1 MSIRLVGLCVLLSWT
16 HLAETAKSPPPA
28 YALQNARI
36 VTMAGP
42 VIDSGMLVMR
52 DGRIAAVGADVTAPV
67 DAIVID
73 ASGWTLYPGFID
85 AHSSVGI
92 PDAPTE
98 SAKEASDRR
107 ERGEPTPG
115 LRAETRASSLYGE
128 DAKALKAFRAAGV
141 TVAAI
146 APKDGILLGQ
156 SVVMALGDGRIDEL
170 LLRESWS
177 QHIAFEPFSRQR
189 GDYPGTLMGVLAS
202 IRQHFS
208 DALWYAESW
217 RRFDEAPDT
226 IERPRFDE
234 SLEALGPAARSE
246 QPVVFSA
253 WSDNAILR
261 SLRLA
266 DELSLDAVVS
276 GAIDGWRVADALAE
290 SGLPVLVSLD
300 QRPRRDPVG
309 FGSRATGGLMD
320 NPGAEDKKDAET
332 NPGRLHSAGV
342 RFAFATHGLDKAA
355 SFLPNLRRSVR
366 AGLPEAAAL
375 EALTTTPAQFL
386 GLDANL
392 GTLEVGKAAHV
403 VAVEGDLFADD
414 GAVTATWIDGR
425 LYEAERSPL
434 KKADASDT
442 ENDEDDEGD
451 DGDDD
456 EEEDDDAKRDLRELW
471 QRRAPTGPLWPEAH
485 TTAIRHATLLTVTN
499 GTISRG
505 TILINNG
512 RIEAVGPDASVSVPA
527 GTREIDATGMFVMPG
542 IVDAHI
548 HIAIAG
554 GGNESAH
561 AVTPEVRIA
570 DVIDHRSPS
579 MFRALAGG
587 VTTVNVLHG
596 SANVIGGQNAVIKLR
611 WGKDVADL
619 FFEGAPAGVKFAL
632 GENPKQTNRT
642 RPDGV
647 TQRYPATRMGVEL
660 TLRTSFTRAQE
671 YQAERRTYEA
681 ARARGEDPMPPR
693 RDLRLEAL
701 AGILDGSIL
710 VHAHCYRSDEI
721 LMLLRVA
728 EDFGFRIASLQ
739 HVLEGYKVADEIAA
753 HGAGASTFSDGWG
766 YKMEAF
772 DAIPYNA
779 ALMAS
784 RGVTTSINSDAVG
797 EMTNRLYIQAA
808 KAMKYGSASEEEA
821 LKMITLN
828 PAKHL
833 RINHRIGSIEIGKDA
848 DLGIYTAHPF
858 SADAQVAY
866 TLVDGQVYFDRSKVE
881 TTAAALETLHAA
893 PAEAD
898 ASPTIRERFVTWQAP
913 ESAPLPP
920 GYGDVQAPAVS
931 SSRDVAIVG
940 GKVLT
945 MAGPVLENG
954 TVLIRNGKIAAIGT
968 DVEIPPGIEVIDAK
982 GLTVTPGL
990 INAGTTVGLAEI
1002 GAVSATRDERELQ
1015 DINSSVKAAVAIHP
1029 HSEMIPVTRANGV
1042 TTVVSAPT
1050 GGLISGQAA
1059 LIDLAGWTAPE
1070 LVARSPLAMMV
1081 SFPEHPGFAAPD
1093 EEERERIDKDRKTLW
1108 RFMRRAQAYAG
1119 PLASGQTTSLDNDD
1133 KDELLAL
1140 VPVLRGELPVV
1151 IQAETAE
1158 GIRAALA
1165 FSKELGLKTILAGT
1179 RDVWR
1184 VADEIAAAGVP
1195 IILGPLESRPA
1206 PGDPYDA
1213 VFKAAVVLEKAGVPF
1228 CFRSG
1233 GATNARNLSYHAGL
1247 AVAFGLS
1254 REAAWHAMTRGAAEI
1269 LGVSE
1274 HYGSLEV
1281 GKVANVVVADGDLL
1295 DVPTEVRHVFIRGQS
1310 VDLSSRHTRL
1320 YEKFRARPRPAMRG
1334 TDDRAARS
1342 PHH

>member
-1 MSIRLVGLCVLLSWT
+1 MSIRLVGLFVLLSWT
-16 HLAETAKSPPPA
+16 HLAEGAKSPPPA

-36 VTMAGP
+36 VTMAGAI
-42 VIDSGMLVMR
+42 IDSGMLVMR
-52 DGRIAAVGADVTAPV
+52 HGRIAAVGADVAAPL

-92 PDAPTE
+92 PDAPKE

-115 LRAETRASSLYGE
+115 LRAETRASSLYRE

-141 TVAAI
+141 AVAAI
-146 APKDGILLGQ
+146 APTDGILRGQ

-177 QHIAFEPFSRQR
+177 QHIGFEPFSRQR
-189 GDYPGTLMGVLAS
+189 SDYPGTLMGVLAS

-208 DALWYAESW
+208 DALWYGESW
-217 RRFDEAPDT
+217 QRFDEAPDT

-261 SLRLA
+261 SLQLA
-266 DELSLDAVVS
+266 DELSLDGVVS

-309 FGSRATGGLMD
+309 FGSRSTGGLMD
-320 NPGAEDKKDAET
+320 SPGAVDKKDAET
-332 NPGRLHSAGV
+332 NPGRLHAAGV
-342 RFAFATHGLDKAA
+342 RFAFTTHGLDKPE
-355 SFLPNLRRSVR
+355 SFLPNLRSSVR
-366 AGLPEAAAL
+366 AGLPETAAL

-414 GAVTATWIDGR
+414 GAVTATWVDGR
-425 LYEAERSPL
+425 LYETERSTP
-434 KKADASDT
+434 KKAEASGTSNDDT
-442 ENDEDDEGD
+442 MP
-451 DGDDD
+451 
-456 EEEDDDAKRDLRELW
+456 DLRERW

-485 TTAIRHATLLTVTN
+485 TTAIRHATILTVTD
-499 GTISRG
+499 GTISQG

-554 GGNESAH
+554 GGNESSH

-579 MFRALAGG
+579 IFRALAGG
-587 VTTVNVLHG
+587 VTTVNILHG

-611 WGKDVADL
+611 WGKDAAEL
-619 FFEGAPAGVKFAL
+619 FFEGAPEGVKFAL

-647 TQRYPATRMGVEL
+647 TRRYPATRMGVEL

-671 YQAERRTYEA
+671 YQAEWKTYEA
-681 ARARGEDPMPPR
+681 SRARGEDPMAPR

-721 LMLLRVA
+721 LMLMRVA

-772 DAIPYNA
+772 DAIPHNA

-797 EMTNRLYIQAA
+797 EMTNRLYVQAA

-833 RINHRIGSIEIGKDA
+833 RIDHRVGSIETGKDA
-848 DLGIYTAHPF
+848 DLAIYTAHPF

-881 TTAAALETLHAA
+881 TTAVALEALHSELAE
-893 PAEAD
+893 PAEPAE
-898 ASPTIRERFVTWQAP
+898 SPAIRERFTTWQAP

-920 GYGDVQAPAVS
+920 GYGDVQAPASS
-931 SSRDVAIVG
+931 SSRDIAIVG

-945 MAGPVLENG
+945 MAGPTLESG
-954 TVLIRNGKIAAIGT
+954 TVLIRDGKIAAVGT
-968 DVEIPPGIEVIDAK
+968 DVEIPPGVEVIDAK

-1002 GAVSATRDERELQ
+1002 GAVAATRDERELQ
-1015 DINSSVKAAVAIHP
+1015 EINSSVKAAVAIHP
-1029 HSEMIPVTRANGV
+1029 HSEMIAVTRANGV
-1042 TTVVSAPT
+1042 TTAVSAPT

-1070 LVARSPLAMMV
+1070 LVSRSPLAMMV
-1081 SFPEHPGFAAPD
+1081 SFPEHSGFDPPD
-1093 EEERERIDKDRKTLW
+1093 EEERERINKDRKSLW
-1108 RFMRRAQAYAG
+1108 SFMRRAQAYAG
-1119 PLASGQTTSLDNDD
+1119 ALASGQTTSAESDD

-1140 VPVLRGELPVV
+1140 VPVVRGELPVV

-1165 FSKELGLKTILAGT
+1165 FSNELGLKTILAGT

-1184 VADEIAAAGVP
+1184 VADEIVAAGVP
-1195 IILGPLESRPA
+1195 IILGSLESRPA

-1213 VFKAAVVLEKAGVPF
+1213 VFEAAAILEKAGVPF
-1228 CFRSG
+1228 CFRTG
-1233 GATNARNLSYHAGL
+1233 GATNARNLPYHAGL

-1254 REAAWHAMTRGAAEI
+1254 RDSAWHAMTRGAAEI

-1274 HYGSLEV
+1274 HYGTLEV

-1295 DVPTEVRHVFIRGQS
+1295 DVPTQVRHVFIHGQS
-1310 VDLSSRHTRL
+1310 VGSSSRHTRL
-1320 YEKFRARPRPAMRG
+1320 YEKFRARPRPAVRG

-1342 PHH
+1342 PHP

>member
-1 MSIRLVGLCVLLSWT
+1 
-16 HLAETAKSPPPA
+16 
-28 YALQNARI
+28 
-36 VTMAGP
+36 
-42 VIDSGMLVMR
+42 
-52 DGRIAAVGADVTAPV
+52 
-67 DAIVID
+67 
-73 ASGWTLYPGFID
+73 
-85 AHSSVGI
+85 
-92 PDAPTE
+92 
-98 SAKEASDRR
+98 
-107 ERGEPTPG
+107 
-115 LRAETRASSLYGE
+115 
-128 DAKALKAFRAAGV
+128 
-141 TVAAI
+141 
-146 APKDGILLGQ
+146 
-156 SVVMALGDGRIDEL
+156 
-170 LLRESWS
+170 
-177 QHIAFEPFSRQR
+177 
-189 GDYPGTLMGVLAS
+189 
-202 IRQHFS
+202 
-208 DALWYAESW
+208 
-217 RRFDEAPDT
+217 
-226 IERPRFDE
+226 
-234 SLEALGPAARSE
+234 
-246 QPVVFSA
+246 
-253 WSDNAILR
+253 
-261 SLRLA
+261 
-266 DELSLDAVVS
+266 
-276 GAIDGWRVADALAE
+276 
-290 SGLPVLVSLD
+290 
-300 QRPRRDPVG
+300 
-309 FGSRATGGLMD
+309 
-320 NPGAEDKKDAET
+320 
-332 NPGRLHSAGV
+332 
-342 RFAFATHGLDKAA
+342 
-355 SFLPNLRRSVR
+355 
-366 AGLPEAAAL
+366 
-375 EALTTTPAQFL
+375 
-386 GLDANL
+386 
-392 GTLEVGKAAHV
+392 
-403 VAVEGDLFADD
+403 
-414 GAVTATWIDGR
+414 
-425 LYEAERSPL
+425 
-434 KKADASDT
+434 
-442 ENDEDDEGD
+442 
-451 DGDDD
+451 
-456 EEEDDDAKRDLRELW
+456 
-471 QRRAPTGPLWPEAH
+471 
-485 TTAIRHATLLTVTN
+485 
-499 GTISRG
+499 
-505 TILINNG
+505 
-512 RIEAVGPDASVSVPA
+512 
-527 GTREIDATGMFVMPG
+527 MFVMPG

-554 GGNESAH
+554 GGNESSH

-587 VTTVNVLHG
+587 VTTVNILHG

-611 WGKDVADL
+611 WGKDAADL

-647 TQRYPATRMGVEL
+647 TPRYPATRMGVEL

-671 YQAERRTYEA
+671 YQAERETYEA

-753 HGAGASTFSDGWG
+753 HGAGASTFADGWG

-784 RGVTTSINSDAVG
+784 RGVTASINSDAVG
-797 EMTNRLYIQAA
+797 EMTNRLYLQAA

-821 LKMITLN
+821 LKLITLN

-833 RINHRIGSIEIGKDA
+833 RIDHRVGSIETGKDA
-848 DLGIYTAHPF
+848 DLAIYTAHPF

-881 TTAAALETLHAA
+881 TTAVALETLHTEAG
-893 PAEAD
+893 EAD
-898 ASPTIRERFVTWQAP
+898 ESPAIRERFARWQAP

-920 GYGDVQAPAVS
+920 GYGDVQAPALS
-931 SSRDVAIVG
+931 SSRDIAIVG

-945 MAGPVLENG
+945 MAGPALESG
-954 TVLIRNGKIAAIGT
+954 TVLIRDGKITAVGT
-968 DVEIPPGIEVIDAK
+968 DVEVPSGVEVIDAK

-990 INAGTTVGLAEI
+990 VNAGTTVGLAEI

-1015 DINSSVKAAVAIHP
+1015 DVNSSVKAAVAIHP

-1050 GGLISGQAA
+1050 GGWISGQAA

-1081 SFPEHPGFAAPD
+1081 SFPEHSGFAAPD

-1108 RFMRRAQAYAG
+1108 SWMRRAQAYAG
-1119 PLASGQTTSLDNDD
+1119 ALASGRLATVQMTSSDNDD
-1133 KDELLAL
+1133 KDELEAL
-1140 VPVLRGELPVV
+1140 VPVVRGELPVI

-1158 GIRAALA
+1158 GVRAALA

-1184 VADEIAAAGVP
+1184 VTDEIAAAGVP

-1213 VFKAAVVLEKAGVPF
+1213 VFGAAALLEKAGVPF

-1233 GATNARNLSYHAGL
+1233 GATNARNLPYHAGL

-1254 REAAWHAMTRGAAEI
+1254 RESAWRAMTRGAAEI

-1295 DVPTEVRHVFIRGQS
+1295 DVPTQVRHVFIRGQS

-1320 YEKFRARPRPAMRG
+1320 YEKFRARPRPVVRG

-1342 PHH
+1342 PHP

>member
-1 MSIRLVGLCVLLSWT
+1 MSIRLVGLCVLVSCT
-16 HLAETAKSPPPA
+16 HLAEGAKSPPPA
-28 YALQNARI
+28 YALQDARI

-85 AHSSVGI
+85 AHSNVGI
-92 PDAPTE
+92 PDAPKE

-115 LRAETRASSLYGE
+115 LRAETRASALYRQ
-128 DAKALKAFRAAGV
+128 DANALKAFRAAGV

-146 APKDGILLGQ
+146 APTDGILRGQ

-189 GDYPGTLMGVLAS
+189 SDYPGTLMGVLAS

-208 DALWYAESW
+208 DALWYGESW
-217 RRFDEAPDT
+217 RRFAEAPDT
-226 IERPRFDE
+226 VERPRFDE

-276 GAIDGWRVADALAE
+276 GAIDGWRVAKALAE

-309 FGSRATGGLMD
+309 FGSRATGGLMES
-320 NPGAEDKKDAET
+320 PGAEDKKDAET

-342 RFAFATHGLDKAA
+342 RFAFTTHGLKKTE

-366 AGLPEAAAL
+366 AGLPEIAAL

-414 GAVTATWIDGR
+414 GAVTATWVDGR
-425 LYEAERSPL
+425 LYEAEHSAP
-434 KKADASDT
+434 KKADASD
-442 ENDEDDEGD
+442 EEEDDD
-451 DGDDD
+451 D
-456 EEEDDDAKRDLRELW
+456 EDDDAKRDLRELW
-471 QRRAPTGPLWPEAH
+471 QRRAPTGPLWPKAH
-485 TTAIRHATLLTVTN
+485 TTAIRHATLLTVTD

-505 TILINNG
+505 TTLISNG
-512 RIEAVGPDASVSVPA
+512 RIEAVGPDASVPVPP
-527 GTREIDATGMFVMPG
+527 GTQEIDATGMFVMPG

-554 GGNESAH
+554 GGNESSH

-587 VTTVNVLHG
+587 VTTVNILHG

-619 FFEGAPAGVKFAL
+619 FFEDAPAGVKFAL

-647 TQRYPATRMGVEL
+647 TRRYPATRMGVEL

-671 YQAERRTYEA
+671 YQDEWKTYEA
-681 ARARGEDPMPPR
+681 ARARGADPMPPR

-784 RGVTTSINSDAVG
+784 RGVTASINSDAVG
-797 EMTNRLYIQAA
+797 EMTSRLYIQAA

-833 RINHRIGSIEIGKDA
+833 RIDHRVGSIEKGKDA
-848 DLGIYTAHPF
+848 DLAIYTAHPF

-866 TLVDGQVYFDRSKVE
+866 TLVDGQVYFDRGKVE
-881 TTAAALETLHAA
+881 TTAVALETLHTEAGEA
-893 PAEAD
+893 GEAD
-898 ASPTIRERFVTWQAP
+898 ESPAIRERFATWEAP

-920 GYGDVQAPAVS
+920 GYGDVQAPALS

-945 MAGPVLENG
+945 MAGPALENG
-954 TVLIRNGKIAAIGT
+954 TVLIRNGKIAAVGT
-968 DVEIPPGIEVIDAK
+968 DVEVPSGVEVIDAK

-1042 TTVVSAPT
+1042 TTAVSAPT
-1050 GGLISGQAA
+1050 GGWISGQAA

-1081 SFPEHPGFAAPD
+1081 SFPEHSGFDAPD

-1108 RFMRRAQAYAG
+1108 SFMRRAQAYAG
-1119 PLASGQTTSLDNDD
+1119 ALASGQTTSLDNDD
-1133 KDELLAL
+1133 KDEDELLAL
-1140 VPVLRGELPVV
+1140 VPVVRGELPVV

-1158 GIRAALA
+1158 GIRTALA

-1184 VADEIAAAGVP
+1184 VVDEIAAAGVP

-1213 VFKAAVVLEKAGVPF
+1213 VFQAAVLLEKAGVPF

-1233 GATNARNLSYHAGL
+1233 GATNARNLPYHAGL

-1254 REAAWHAMTRGAAEI
+1254 RESAWRAMTRGAAEI
-1269 LGVSE
+1269 LGVSQY
-1274 HYGSLEV
+1274 YGSLEV

-1295 DVPTEVRHVFIRGQS
+1295 DVPTQVRHVFIRGQS

-1320 YEKFRARPRPAMRG
+1320 YEKFRARPRPAARG

-1342 PHH
+1342 PDP